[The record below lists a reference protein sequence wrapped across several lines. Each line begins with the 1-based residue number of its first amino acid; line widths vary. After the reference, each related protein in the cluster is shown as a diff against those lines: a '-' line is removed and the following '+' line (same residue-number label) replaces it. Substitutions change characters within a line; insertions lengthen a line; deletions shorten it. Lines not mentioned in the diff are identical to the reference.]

1 MIVISEFEQDN
12 RKAVVLKQ
20 GDGYLVEM
28 YENGTLRKMEEI
40 TGHTLWY
47 VEDCAENWILKVIK
61 E

>member
-1 MIVISEFEQDN
+1 MIVLSEFMQDD

-20 GDGYLVEM
+20 GDDYLVEM
-28 YENGTLRKMEEI
+28 YENGNLRKMERI
-40 TGHTLWY
+40 VGHNLWY